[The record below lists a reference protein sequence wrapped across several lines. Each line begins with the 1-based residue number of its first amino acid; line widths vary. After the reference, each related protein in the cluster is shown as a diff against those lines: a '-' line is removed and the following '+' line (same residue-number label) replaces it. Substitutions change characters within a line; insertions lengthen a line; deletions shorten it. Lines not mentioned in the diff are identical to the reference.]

1 MRVLFCKHDLHST
14 YESDHQKT
22 QSKCLLVSGH
32 LDLVSIVVCEILEK
46 RRVRGFLSMF
56 VHTCCH
62 RCLRLAAFATHR
74 SQQERCA
81 TEKHMTSMAMSL
93 SRVSCGSASLPVGV
107 VKQGR
112 RPQGFP
118 RGQRAHLPPMTT
130 TRFDVAA
137 SRQFLCSVIPFRFDN
152 VMPLSDLQP

>member
-1 MRVLFCKHDLHST
+1 MVVRVSFRKHDLHST
-14 YESDHQKT
+14 YVSDHQRQPKG
-22 QSKCLLVSGH
+22 LLVSGH

-46 RRVRGFLSMF
+46 RRVRGFLCMF

-62 RCLRLAAFATHR
+62 RCLRLAAFAIHR

-93 SRVSCGSASLPVGV
+93 SRVSCGFASLPVGS

-118 RGQRAHLPPMTT
+118 RGLDTHGQGDWLTCYVH
-130 TRFDVAA
+130 VAA
-137 SRQFLCSVIPFRFDN
+137 TLPVKVCRA
-152 VMPLSDLQP
+152 